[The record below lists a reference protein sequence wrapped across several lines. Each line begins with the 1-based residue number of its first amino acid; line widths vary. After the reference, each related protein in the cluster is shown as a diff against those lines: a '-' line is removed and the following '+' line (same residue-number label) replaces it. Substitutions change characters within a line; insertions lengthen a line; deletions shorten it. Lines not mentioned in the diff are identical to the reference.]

1 MGLAQGLAEFFPVS
15 SSAHLALIPWIF
27 KITDPG
33 LSFDIAL
40 HTGTLF
46 AIVFAL
52 KDDWLKIIKNLGQK
66 SYNFEKKLALG
77 LIITTIPGVLAGY
90 FLEKRAET
98 TFRHPLITAAT
109 LIIFG
114 IVLYAIDRFSQK
126 TEKIEAINP
135 TKALSIGL
143 WQAIA
148 IVPGVSRSGATIAG
162 GRMAGFSREAAAK
175 YSFLAALPII
185 LGATVYGLKDI
196 PLTELFSVTWVAG
209 FIAALIS
216 SFWAIKFLLRYLK
229 TNNFNIFVL
238 YRFALAIVVIIL
250 YLLRN

>member
-27 KITDPG
+27 KISDPG
-33 LSFDIAL
+33 LAFDIAL
-40 HTGTLF
+40 HAGTLF
-46 AIVFAL
+46 AIIFAL
-52 KDDWLKIIKNLGQK
+52 KDDWVKIIKNLGQTT
-66 SYNFEKKLALG
+66 YNFEKKLALG

-90 FLEKRAET
+90 FLEGKAESI
-98 TFRHPLITAAT
+98 FRHPLVTAST
-109 LIIFG
+109 LTIFG
-114 IVLYAIDRFSQK
+114 IILYAVDRFAKK

-135 TKALSIGL
+135 SKALYIGL

-162 GRMAGFSREAAAK
+162 GRAAGFSRETAAK

-185 LGATVYGLKDI
+185 LGATVYGLRDI
-196 PLTELFSVTWVAG
+196 PFAELFSITWIVG
-209 FIAALIS
+209 FLAALVS

-229 TNNFNIFVL
+229 TNNFNVFVL